1 MIIIGLDP
9 HPATFTVALLDAS
22 TARVLDTLEVDNSEV
37 DHQLLQHWLHEHSD
51 DDDERRWAVEGASN
65 PFVAP
70 LVAELLARGEHV
82 TDIPPSLTSQYRSRR
97 GSKKND
103 AVDASNAA
111 KALLANPGLPAYE
124 PGPNQRRL
132 QVITRNRA
140 RLADDLKAN
149 RMALKALPDLEGS
162 QPEDQPREILREIVA
177 YLARQIK
184 RLDELLGELIEEICP
199 RILDLSGVGAVLGA
213 RRSSPRSGMSLASR
227 RRARSPATA
236 GQRP

>member
-1 MIIIGLDP
+1 
-9 HPATFTVALLDAS
+9 
-22 TARVLDTLEVDNSEV
+22 
-37 DHQLLQHWLHEHSD
+37 
-51 DDDERRWAVEGASN
+51 VEGASN

-82 TDIPPSLTSQYRSRR
+82 TDIPPSLTSQYRSRG

-103 AVDASNAA
+103 AVDAA
-111 KALLANPGLPAYE
+111 KALLANPGLPAYT

-132 QVITRNRA
+132 QVLTRNRA

-149 RMALKALPDLEGS
+149 RMALKALPDLQGS

-199 RILDLSGVGAVLGA
+199 RMLDLRGVGAVLGA
-213 RRSSPRSGMSLASR
+213 TILAEVGTTSVVST
-227 RRARSPATA
+227 RRAHSPATA
-236 GQRP
+236 GQRR

>member
-37 DHQLLQHWLHEHSD
+37 DHQLLQHWLHEHS